1 MVKLTDKVWL
11 IDRHVQICGQDS
23 LEEARLS
30 RMREQREHAEYI
42 DDFADLLME
51 DGVVGAP
58 ARLLRSVSAQI
69 LTLAFQAE

>member
-11 IDRHVQICGQDS
+11 IDRHVKICCQDS
-23 LEEARLS
+23 HEEARLS

-51 DGVVGAP
+51 DGVAGAP

-69 LTLAFQAE
+69 LSLAFQAE